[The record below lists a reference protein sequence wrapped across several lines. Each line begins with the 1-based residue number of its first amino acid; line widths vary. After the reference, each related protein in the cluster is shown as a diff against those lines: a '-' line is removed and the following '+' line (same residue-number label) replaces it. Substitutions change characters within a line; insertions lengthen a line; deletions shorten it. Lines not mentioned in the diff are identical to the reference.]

1 MEGIRMEEIYDRLNY
16 AEWDESGFEIPEE
29 YLLTDHNFLHEALNV
44 FYAAGGYDF
53 FKVVRP
59 EKYADKWL
67 DFIGNL
73 HWEIYSGKYVSDG
86 MVHENPLG
94 GEKRKSLREQ
104 GVPDIF
110 TRDSI

>member
-1 MEGIRMEEIYDRLNY
+1 MEEVFDKLNY
-16 AEWDESGFEIPEE
+16 AEWDEEGFQIPAE
-29 YLLTDHNFLHEALNV
+29 YHLTEHNYLHEAINV

-53 FKVVRP
+53 FKVIRP

-73 HWEIYSGKYVSDG
+73 HSEIYNGKYISDG
-86 MVHENPLG
+86 MVHKNPLEY
-94 GEKRKSLREQ
+94 EKRVSLKEQ

-110 TRDSI
+110 TGETI

>member
-1 MEGIRMEEIYDRLNY
+1 MEEIYDRLNY

-29 YLLTDHNFLHEALNV
+29 YLLTDHSFLHEALNV

-67 DFIGNL
+67 DFIGKL

-86 MVHENPLG
+86 MVHENPLDG
-94 GEKRKSLREQ
+94 KKRKSLREQ

-110 TRDSI
+110 TGDSI